1 LEYDSPINLLSNE
14 NSSFSSLVE
23 QTGTAEAEHL
33 RRLATRQV
41 KAQTEKN
48 STSVD
53 DEIFVSE
60 NDPLLKNE

>member
-33 RRLATRQV
+33 RRLATHQV
-41 KAQTEKN
+41 EM
-48 STSVD
+48 TS
-53 DEIFVSE
+53 ENEETFVSE
-60 NDPLLKNE
+60 TDPLLKNEQ